1 MRKYERM
8 MREKGA
14 QFPPVLFSC
23 SRILN
28 FADPTTM
35 EPGTGYEKVCILRL
49 QINVFHEKKW
59 KSSQKLELNGF
70 VCKCKCKYLII
81 HSPQGFSGIIY
92 NTGWGTLP
100 NCLRCSLQVMKD
112 WVMIPPYMS
121 VKVR

>member
-28 FADPTTM
+28 FANPTTM

-49 QINVFHEKKW
+49 QINVFHEEKW

-70 VCKCKCKYLII
+70 VYFIV
-81 HSPQGFSGIIY
+81 
-92 NTGWGTLP
+92 NEE
-100 NCLRCSLQVMKD
+100 NCRERQNNSRSRKTERDVALNCTF
-112 WVMIPPYMS
+112 
-121 VKVR
+121 